1 MALAFFNVLRG
12 RAPIQL
18 ALYPIVLLL
27 LLSFVPRVRESR
39 DLVWSFWG
47 VCAALLAWQ
56 MVLRARLGRERR
68 ELTFEVALRKNHYL
82 QLVAHSGVFL
92 YWGWYWPEV
101 ANHAWLIV
109 AQVVFAYAFDM
120 LLSWSRRDVWRLG
133 FGPFPII
140 LSTNLFL
147 WFRDDWFALQFLM
160 VAVGFLGKEL
170 VTWTR
175 DGRQTHIFNP
185 SGLSLSVFSVA
196 LILAGRTDLTWGQE
210 IALTLRYPEHMY
222 IVIFLLGLMVQY
234 FFSVTLM
241 TLSAAATLYVLG
253 VVYSGATGV
262 YFFVDTSIPIAVFL
276 GLHLLVTDPS
286 TSPRTP
292 CGRVLFGALYGAS
305 VFALYALLGPL
316 GVPTFYD
323 KLLCVPLLN
332 LSVRALDRFV
342 RSLGAETFG
351 LDRLWPS
358 ISPRQLNLGSMAV
371 WTLLFVGLLTTEAV
385 GSRHEGGNPA
395 FWEQACSEGLRGGC
409 RNLLV
414 RQSNNCREGFAW
426 SCNEL
431 GILLAEG
438 DVVDGDPPGAAAS
451 FAQACELGLGVACA
465 NADALAAGTADFGRA
480 STSLAYAWAYQDA
493 QPLRGACDASNPEAC
508 YLLAAAH
515 RAGRGVT
522 RDETLARELFA
533 RSCDLG
539 WAAGCSGLA
548 EIYLRG
554 EGVAVDSERAADGFS
569 QACGAGEAM
578 SCLRLGL
585 MYRLGQGL
593 APDPTRATEL
603 IEQACSMGLA
613 DACQMLE
620 SSIPPSSFD
629 LAPGSR

>member
-1 MALAFFNVLRG
+1 MPFAFSNLLRG
-12 RAPIQL
+12 PALIQL
-18 ALYPIVLLL
+18 PLYPTALLL
-27 LLSFVPRVRESR
+27 LLSFLPRVRESQA
-39 DLVWSFWG
+39 LVWSFWG
-47 VCAALLAWQ
+47 VCGGLLAWQ
-56 MVLRARLGRERR
+56 LVLAGRIRRERR

-82 QLVAHSGVFL
+82 QLVAHSSVFL

-101 ANHAWLIV
+101 ANHAWLIAV
-109 AQVVFAYAFDM
+109 QVVFAYAFDM

-140 LSTNLFL
+140 FSTNLFL

-160 VAVGFLGKEL
+160 VGVGFLGKEL

-175 DGRQTHIFNP
+175 DGRRTHIFNP
-185 SGLSLSVFSVA
+185 SGLSLSVFAVA
-196 LILAGRTDLTWGQE
+196 LILAGRSDLTWGQE

-222 IVIFLLGLMVQY
+222 VVIFLLGLMVQY
-234 FFSVTLM
+234 VFSVTLM
-241 TLSAAATLYVLG
+241 TLSAAATLYVMG
-253 VVYSGATGV
+253 VVYSAATGV

-292 CGRVLFGALYGAS
+292 CGRVLFGGLYGAS
-305 VFALYALLGPL
+305 VFALYALLGQL

-342 RSLGAETFG
+342 QSLGAESFG
-351 LDRLWPS
+351 LDRVWPS
-358 ISPRQLNLGSMAV
+358 MSPRQLNLGSMGV
-371 WTLLFVGLLTTEAV
+371 WTVLFVGLLTTEAV
-385 GSRHEGGNPA
+385 GSRHEGSNPA

-409 RNLLV
+409 RTLLV

-438 DVVDGDPPGAAAS
+438 DLVEGDPPGAAAS
-451 FAQACELGLGVACA
+451 FAQACELGLGVGCA
-465 NADALAAGTADFGRA
+465 NAEALAAGTGNFGRA

-493 QPLRGACDASNPEAC
+493 DPLRDACDASDPEAC
-508 YLLAAAH
+508 HLLASAY
-515 RAGRGVT
+515 RDGRFVA
-522 RDETLARELFA
+522 RDDTLARELFSQ
-533 RSCDLG
+533 SCDLG
-539 WAAGCSGLA
+539 WAASCTSLA

-554 EGVAVDSERAADGFS
+554 EGVPVDEDRAADGFS
-569 QACGAGEAM
+569 RACDAGEAM

-585 MYRLGQGL
+585 MYRLGRGL
-593 APDPTRATEL
+593 APDPTRATAL

-613 DACQMLE
+613 DACQGLE
-620 SSIPPSSFD
+620 SSVPS
-629 LAPGSR
+629 P

>member
-1 MALAFFNVLRG
+1 MALAFSHVLRG

-18 ALYPIVLLL
+18 PLYPILLLL
-27 LLSFVPRVRESR
+27 LLSFLPRVQESR
-39 DLVWSFWG
+39 DMVWSFWG
-47 VCAALLAWQ
+47 VCVALLAWQ
-56 MVLRARLGRERR
+56 MVLRARVGRERR
-68 ELTFEVALRKNHYL
+68 ALTVEVSLRKNHYL
-82 QLVAHSGVFL
+82 QLVAHCGVFL

-109 AQVVFAYAFDM
+109 AQIVFAYAFDM

-140 LSTNLFL
+140 FSTNLFL

-222 IVIFLLGLMVQY
+222 VVIFLLGLMVQY

-253 VVYSGATGV
+253 VLYSAATGV

-292 CGRVLFGALYGAS
+292 FARVLFGGLYGAS

-351 LDRLWPS
+351 LDRLWPT

-414 RQSNNCREGFAW
+414 RQSNNCRDGFAW

-438 DVVDGDPPGAAAS
+438 DVVEADPPGAAAS
-451 FAQACELGLGVACA
+451 FAQACELGLGVGCA

-493 QPLRGACDASNPEAC
+493 EPLRGGCDARDPEAC
-508 YLLAAAH
+508 YLLASAH
-515 RAGRGVT
+515 RAGRGVA
-522 RDETLARELFA
+522 RDEARARELFA
-533 RSCDLG
+533 QSCDLG
-539 WAAGCSGLA
+539 WAAGCSSLA

-554 EGVAVDSERAADGFS
+554 EGVAVDSERAASGFS

-585 MYRLGQGL
+585 MYRLGQGF
-593 APDPTRATEL
+593 APDPTRAAEL

-613 DACQMLE
+613 EACQMLE
-620 SSIPPSSFD
+620 SSLPPPAGPASG
-629 LAPGSR
+629 AP